1 MASGGYSHARRN
13 ARIISIGEIMKIVLT
28 GKMNLTRVQMTDK
41 YKRLLLEVQKQ
52 VTKGTDFLVTGDAP
66 GQNKIDAANFK
77 GIRILTLQ
85 EFQDMLFE
93 DYPEYSL

>member
-1 MASGGYSHARRN
+1 
-13 ARIISIGEIMKIVLT
+13 MKIVLT